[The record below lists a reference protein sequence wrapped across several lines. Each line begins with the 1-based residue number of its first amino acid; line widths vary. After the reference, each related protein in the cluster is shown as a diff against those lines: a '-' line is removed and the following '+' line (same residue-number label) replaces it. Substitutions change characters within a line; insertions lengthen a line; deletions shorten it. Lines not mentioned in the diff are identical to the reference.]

1 MESEEERL
9 QTARKL
15 RNLLEGQLSDIEYV
29 RLDVQHRGESVFW
42 NYGELHGKIS
52 IIGEVE
58 RTETI
63 MLKLSPVID
72 CDGHTHL
79 PSSLRIAAD
88 IHDRIKKYL
97 EEHGERYEVSNDI
110 YCLKREILECPQ

>member
-9 QTARKL
+9 QTARNL
-15 RNLLEGQLSDIEYV
+15 RNLLEKQLSDTESV

-42 NYGELHGKIS
+42 NYGGLHGKIS
-52 IIGEVE
+52 IIEGVE
-58 RTETI
+58 RTETV
-63 MLKLSPVID
+63 MLELSSVIG
-72 CDGHTHL
+72 CDSHTHL

-97 EEHGERYEVSNDI
+97 GEHGERYGMSKDI
-110 YCLKREILECPQ
+110 YCLRREILECPQ

>member
-15 RNLLEGQLSDIEYV
+15 RNLLEEQLSDIESV

-42 NYGELHGKIS
+42 NYGGLQSKIS
-52 IIGEVE
+52 IIGGVE
-58 RTETI
+58 RTETV

-72 CDGHTHL
+72 CDSHTHL

-97 EEHGERYEVSNDI
+97 EEHGERYEMSNDI
-110 YCLKREILECPQ
+110 YCLRREILERPQ